1 MVAQFTFTREKEL
14 QHPRVGSML
23 DDLIARIEA
32 GQISAEEA
40 AQEAPLYRGDSV
52 AVTIYLSENV
62 DGVVSFLES
71 NGGSNISSGDDYIEA
86 YVPVLKVAETSEQP
100 GVLRVR
106 VIQPPEA
113 PQSQSQISGHGPGVH
128 GSLAWNQAGYTGQ
141 GIKLGII
148 DSGFSGFADLM
159 GDEVPATVQVRCYQ
173 WVGVHSQSLEHC
185 ADGGNHGTRVAES
198 VIDIAPDV
206 SLYIADPDT
215 LSDLEDTVGWMVAEG
230 VSVINHSMHWEFD
243 GPGDG
248 TSPLSISPLNTVNTA
263 VAAGVV
269 WVNAAGNQAQR
280 TWFKRGPFSYS
291 TISVDGE
298 DVRVINFDGSDF
310 RNNSHIWGRL
320 VLRWADSWGGASRD
334 LDLLLVRPE
343 TGEIDLFST
352 DPQSG
357 ENGHNPYETVVSG
370 VRFDILIAH
379 VGGSEPDWIQLL
391 GWGGTS
397 LTFNTSETGSIVNP
411 AESAN
416 PGLLAVGAAH
426 WDSVDT
432 IRSYSSRG
440 PTPDGRIK
448 PDVVGA
454 DCGDTAAG
462 ATPFCGTSQAS
473 PHVAG
478 LTALV
483 RQRFPSYTPVQVVS
497 YLKDSSEQRT
507 GPDPNNTWGHGFIVL
522 PPDPPQT
529 FGSPSIDSVT
539 AGVDSLS
546 VLWSAPPS
554 DGGSAITA
562 YVLRYIETIADEK
575 VDVNWTVVKDAWTAG
590 SGVLSYEL
598 TGLNAGTKYDVQ
610 VRAVNSNGDSPWSTT
625 VTGTPTLA
633 ETPCSTGGAV
643 PNPNN
648 TPALVTDCDTL
659 LAVRD
664 TLAGSGTLNWTASIP
679 ITNWDGITVG
689 GTPQRVTQL
698 YLGHQ
703 GLTGTIP
710 VELGGLTGLTQ
721 LSIFDTQVL
730 LLLSDSVL
738 ANCQAK
744 MST

>member
-52 AVTIYLSENV
+52 AVTIHLSENV

-215 LSDLEDTVGWMVAEG
+215 LSDLKDTVGWMVAEG

-291 TISVDGE
+291 AISVDGE

-320 VLRWADSWGGASRD
+320 VLRWGDSWGGASRD

-370 VRFDILIAH
+370 ERFDILIAH

-454 DCGDTAAG
+454 DCGTRPLEQHPSAEPARRRH
-462 ATPFCGTSQAS
+462 TSQAS
-473 PHVAG
+473 PPWCARG
-478 LTALV
+478 
-483 RQRFPSYTPVQVVS
+483 FP
-497 YLKDSSEQRT
+497 
-507 GPDPNNTWGHGFIVL
+507 
-522 PPDPPQT
+522 
-529 FGSPSIDSVT
+529 
-539 AGVDSLS
+539 
-546 VLWSAPPS
+546 
-554 DGGSAITA
+554 
-562 YVLRYIETIADEK
+562 
-575 VDVNWTVVKDAWTAG
+575 
-590 SGVLSYEL
+590 
-598 TGLNAGTKYDVQ
+598 
-610 VRAVNSNGDSPWSTT
+610 
-625 VTGTPTLA
+625 PTHLHRS
-633 ETPCSTGGAV
+633 C
-643 PNPNN
+643 
-648 TPALVTDCDTL
+648 
-659 LAVRD
+659 
-664 TLAGSGTLNWTASIP
+664 P
-679 ITNWDGITVG
+679 I
-689 GTPQRVTQL
+689 
-698 YLGHQ
+698 
-703 GLTGTIP
+703 
-710 VELGGLTGLTQ
+710 
-721 LSIFDTQVL
+721 
-730 LLLSDSVL
+730 
-738 ANCQAK
+738 
-744 MST
+744 